1 VSNRGKN
8 IEERHGS
15 EQRFLS
21 TSANGS
27 SDFPTRRNKFIP
39 TEDEQP
45 PEKDETHNSSKKKE
59 ETQKETSSA
68 QPPNRVKEH

>member
-45 PEKDETHNSSKKKE
+45 PEKDETHNSSKKK
-59 ETQKETSSA
+59 KKHKRKL
-68 QPPNRVKEH
+68 RVLNHPID